1 MKRKVV
7 NEKVIRAMAIGI
19 SAMLAT
25 ATPMTAMAAEGE
37 GDPEGGN
44 SNEAEQTT
52 NSEAGVCDVAQEAAS
67 EAAGQVDTAQ
77 GSAGTVKTDVE
88 ANVSAG
94 EVKDSEGKDLA
105 KEVIDAAKKTEDT
118 TVEEGSSIAEAKPG
132 ITNAKDQLDIA
143 ETNDGL
149 SDSTLGKATD
159 AATNAGTIAEDLNN
173 AMDDANAKV
182 DEQLDDIQN
191 ATTITGANAAYDEL
205 AATASAAQE
214 EFNTKLKEYNDA
226 KDAYDAAAKKVAE
239 YEAAY
244 EEAIKNA
251 GENAAAA
258 QAELKEAKENATA
271 LKSAVSAAKDA
282 VDASVANAMEIAKAE
297 DLTQTDTGLNWKN
310 EDVLFKAIMENY
322 YLPEKLGIKGAT
334 VTRVQGKDNNEYNYF
349 KVEYNDAAG
358 KPQVKYYNYKM
369 DNGSKDDIVIF
380 EKRDVEVDYE
390 NASVNNPDEYV
401 GKNGTVSVKDVNNG
415 LTDGTI
421 VDVNGTKVVK
431 NNKTGS
437 EILVSNSNITGTS
450 TEDVTIDE
458 STKLETW
465 QYDAET
471 GELVKTVTADVTTVT
486 YTGAT
491 FTSDKSYATDA
502 ERDKAA
508 ETKKAELEKTTG
520 KDATI
525 NEKENTTYTY
535 TASGTYIPTF
545 TKTVN
550 VNKEYESKSNDYWLV
565 ELGEKAK
572 NEKEAKDKAF
582 DMAKESIDNDL
593 GDYHLIGNIKSDLSV
608 SMTEEATKK
617 VGLIT
622 IVTDDSDYLVTGT
635 VTATYAKVT
644 KKTVDQS
651 TLGSLWNDIM
661 SFINGGEFTNDKL
674 KADVMKAIGADGG
687 IFLSANWF
695 DWNPNKA
702 TIRYVAGV
710 KVTTE
715 EKQTAQDAKNAVQG
729 TALEQ
734 AKANGATGV
743 YNVKTA
749 DAEEIAHTT
758 YSYTVDYLKQDKITT
773 EENKDIATETYGNA
787 VGLTG
792 QIIQN
797 KNYKVGNILLN
808 QRNDKDY
815 RAFVDDAKA
824 ITGKYDRLLGEAQ
837 QANAD
842 VQAAQKQVEA
852 LQKAI
857 DDLKG
862 KSNNVDA
869 LTNLEK
875 KLATAEDNLKKA
887 EGVLEKI
894 KDKLEDAGVE
904 LEDVIERLTPA
915 PGTPG
920 TPGAPATEDGAPG
933 EGPATV
939 VTTTTTT
946 TAATNLALAGAG
958 NAGGANAGNAGNA
971 GDNANAGAGGIVNI
985 DDEETALAA
994 SVDDVDDT
1002 ANVVEIGDEET
1013 PLAASVDNETMSW
1026 WWLLLIALL
1035 GATGYE
1041 MYKKHQQKK
1050 EALAETDDVQ

>member
-25 ATPMTAMAAEGE
+25 ATPMTAMAAEGVD
-37 GDPEGGN
+37 DPEGGN
-44 SNEAEQTT
+44 PNEAGQTT

-77 GSAGTVKTDVE
+77 GSAGTVKTDVK

-132 ITNAKDQLDIA
+132 ITNAKNQLDIA

-149 SDSTLGKATD
+149 SDSALGKATD
-159 AATNAGTIAEDLNN
+159 AATNAGTIAEDLNK

-191 ATTITGANAAYDEL
+191 ATTITGANSAYDEL
-205 AATASAAQE
+205 ASTASAAQE

-251 GENAAAA
+251 GKNAAAA

-297 DLTQTDTGLNWKN
+297 DTAQKDSGLNWRN
-310 EDVLFKAIMENY
+310 EDTLFAAIMTNY

-401 GKNGTVSVKDVNNG
+401 GKNGTVSVKDVETGIN
-415 LTDGTI
+415 DGTI
-421 VDVNGTKVVK
+421 VNVNGTKVVK
-431 NNKTGS
+431 NDKTDS
-437 EILVSNSNITGTS
+437 KTLVSNSNIIGTS
-450 TEDVTIDE
+450 TKDVTINE
-458 STKLETW
+458 STKQETW

-491 FTSDKSYATDA
+491 FTSDKSYDTDA

-525 NEKENTTYTY
+525 KETEETTYTY

-550 VNKEYESKSNDYWLV
+550 VNKEYESKDDWWDIA
-565 ELGEKAK
+565 GEAE
-572 NEKEAKDKAF
+572 NGQEAKDKAY
-582 DMAKESIDNDL
+582 DSAKNQIDKDL
-593 GDYHLIGNIKSDLSV
+593 GDYYLIGNIENNLTV
-608 SMTEEATKK
+608 SMTEEETEEHKILGK
-617 VGLIT
+617 T
-622 IVTDDSDYLVTGT
+622 HTRVTDDSDYLVTGT

-644 KKTVDQS
+644 KKTVDQN
-651 TLGSLWNDIM
+651 TFGSIWNDIKALLG
-661 SFINGGEFTNDKL
+661 SGQSTNEKL
-674 KADVMKAIGADGG
+674 AAAAKEAVEADGG
-687 IFLSANWF
+687 IFLSANWD
-695 DWNPNKA
+695 DWSFNKA

-749 DAEEIAHTT
+749 DAEKIAHTT
-758 YSYTVDYLKQDKITT
+758 YSYTVGYLQKSS
-773 EENKDIATETYGNA
+773 ENTVNEAVATETYGNA

-797 KNYKVGNILLN
+797 KNYKDGKILLT
-808 QRNDKDY
+808 QKDEGY
-815 RAFVDDAKA
+815 RTFVDYAKA

-862 KSNNVDA
+862 KSNNLAA
-869 LTNLEK
+869 LTELTAKLKTAKANRDAAEGTLNTILEK
-875 KLATAEDNLKKA
+875 
-887 EGVLEKI
+887 LEN
-894 KDKLEDAGVE
+894 AGVTR
-904 LEDVIERLTPA
+904 DQVIERLTPPA
-915 PGTPG
+915 PTGGDGGETGGETGGTPLG
-920 TPGAPATEDGAPG
+920 
-933 EGPATV
+933 
-939 VTTTTTT
+939 TTTVTGIPVT
-946 TAATNLALAGAG
+946 TAAVQGTGVTATAATTTVGGGAVAQTGAGA
-958 NAGGANAGNAGNA
+958 
-971 GDNANAGAGGIVNI
+971 DGIVNI

-1013 PLAASVDNETMSW
+1013 PLAATVDNETMSW

-1041 MYKKHQQKK
+1041 MYRKHQQKK

>member
-25 ATPMTAMAAEGE
+25 ATPMTAMAAEVE

-52 NSEAGVCDVAQEAAS
+52 KPASDVYDDAQEAADKAS
-67 EAAGQVDTAQ
+67 ESTTEAEK
-77 GSAGTVKTDVE
+77 SANVIKKDVTD
-88 ANVSAG
+88 NVSAG
-94 EVKDSEGKDLA
+94 EVIVEIDGEEKDLSQD
-105 KEVIDAAKKTEDT
+105 VIDAAGKTEN
-118 TVEEGSSIAEAKPG
+118 VVAEEGSSIAEAKPG

-149 SDSTLGKATD
+149 SDSALGKATD
-159 AATNAGTIAEDLNN
+159 AATNADEIATDMKD
-173 AMDDANAKV
+173 AMDKANATADQQV
-182 DEQLDDIQN
+182 QNIEN
-191 ATTITGANAAYDEL
+191 ATTVADANAAYDEL

-282 VDASVANAMEIAKAE
+282 VDASVANAMEIALAE
-297 DLTQTDTGLNWKN
+297 DLTQTDSGLNWKN

-322 YLPEKLGIKGAT
+322 YLPVELGIEGAT
-334 VTRVQGKDNNEYNYF
+334 VTRIQGKDNNEYNYF

-358 KPQVKYYNYKM
+358 NPKVKYYNYKM

-401 GKNGTVSVKDVNNG
+401 GKNGTVSVEDVEKGIN
-415 LTDGTI
+415 DGTI
-421 VDVNGTKVVK
+421 VNVNGTKVVK
-431 NNKTGS
+431 NDKTDS
-437 EILVSNSNITGTS
+437 ETLVSNSNITGTS
-450 TEDVTIDE
+450 TKDVTINE
-458 STKLETW
+458 STKQETW

-491 FTSDKSYATDA
+491 FTSDKSYATDE
-502 ERDKAA
+502 ERDEAA
-508 ETKKAELEKTTG
+508 KTKKAELENTTR

-525 NEKENTTYTY
+525 KETEKTTYTY

-545 TKTVN
+545 TKTVD
-550 VNKEYESKSNDYWLV
+550 VNKEYESGYLWNEADSKKEAQD
-565 ELGEKAK
+565 KAYDW
-572 NEKEAKDKAF
+572 AKDK
-582 DMAKESIDNDL
+582 IDDDL

-674 KADVMKAIGADGG
+674 KAGVMKAIGADGG

-695 DWNPNKA
+695 DWNLNKA

-729 TALEQ
+729 TALKQ
-734 AKANGATGV
+734 AEANGATGV

-749 DAEEIAHTT
+749 DAEKIAHTT

-1041 MYKKHQQKK
+1041 MYRKHQQKK

>member
-25 ATPMTAMAAEGE
+25 ATPMTAMAAEGVD
-37 GDPEGGN
+37 DPEGGN
-44 SNEAEQTT
+44 PNEAGQTT

-67 EAAGQVDTAQ
+67 EAADQVDTAQ
-77 GSAGTVKTDVE
+77 KSAGTVKTDVE

-149 SDSTLGKATD
+149 SDSALGKATD
-159 AATNAGTIAEDLNN
+159 AATNAGTIAEDLNK

-191 ATTITGANAAYDEL
+191 ATTITGANSAYDEL
-205 AATASAAQE
+205 ASTASAAQE

-226 KDAYDAAAKKVAE
+226 KDAYDAAAADVKKYEEVYNKAIE
-239 YEAAY
+239 DAKANAEAAKAKL
-244 EEAIKNA
+244 EAAQK
-251 GENAAAA
+251 NAAA
-258 QAELKEAKENATA
+258 LEA
-271 LKSAVSAAKDA
+271 AVSAAQKA
-282 VDASVANAMEIAKAE
+282 VDASAANAIVEAE
-297 DLTQTDTGLNWKN
+297 KLTQTDGTLNWRN
-310 EDVLFKAIMENY
+310 EDTLFAAIMTNY

-380 EKRDVEVDYE
+380 EKRDVEVNGGAFDQ
-390 NASVNNPDEYV
+390 YV
-401 GKNGTVSVKDVNNG
+401 DDAGNVVDTAKGKENGTVVEVGDDYFIKNG
-415 LTDGTI
+415 
-421 VDVNGTKVVK
+421 V
-431 NNKTGS
+431 TGS
-437 EILVSNSNITGTS
+437 DTLVSNSEITKTS
-450 TEDVTIDE
+450 TTDVTVDKNTE
-458 STKLETW
+458 NETW

-525 NEKENTTYTY
+525 NETEETTYTY

-545 TKTVN
+545 TKTVD
-550 VNKEYESKSNDYWLV
+550 VNKKYESGIMWYEADSKKEAQD
-565 ELGEKAK
+565 KAYDW
-572 NEKEAKDKAF
+572 AKDK
-582 DMAKESIDNDL
+582 IDDDL
-593 GDYHLIGNIKSDLSV
+593 GDYYLIGNIESNLTV
-608 SMTEEATKK
+608 SMTEAETENYNTLFGP
-617 VGLIT
+617 VT
-622 IVTDDSDYLVTGT
+622 VVTDDSDYLVSGT

-651 TLGSLWNDIM
+651 TFGSLWNDIKAL
-661 SFINGGEFTNDKL
+661 FNGGESTNDKL
-674 KADVMKAIGADGG
+674 KADAMKAIGADGG
-687 IFLSANWF
+687 IFVSASWF
-695 DWNPNKA
+695 DLKHNKA
-702 TIRYVAGV
+702 TIKYVAGV

-715 EKQTAQDAKNAVQG
+715 EKQTAQDAKNALQG

-749 DAEEIAHTT
+749 DAEKIAHTT
-758 YSYTVDYLKQDKITT
+758 YSYTVDYLQKSS
-773 EENKDIATETYGNA
+773 ENTVNKAVATETYGNA

-797 KNYKVGNILLN
+797 KNYKDGKILLT
-808 QRNDKDY
+808 QKDEGY
-815 RAFVDDAKA
+815 RTFVDDAKA

-862 KSNNVDA
+862 KSNNVAA
-869 LTNLEK
+869 LTELTVKLETAKANRDAAEGTLNTILEK
-875 KLATAEDNLKKA
+875 
-887 EGVLEKI
+887 LEN
-894 KDKLEDAGVE
+894 AGVTR
-904 LEDVIERLTPA
+904 DQVIERLTPPA
-915 PGTPG
+915 PTGGDGGETGGETGGTPLG
-920 TPGAPATEDGAPG
+920 
-933 EGPATV
+933 
-939 VTTTTTT
+939 TTTVTGTLVT
-946 TAATNLALAGAG
+946 TAAVQGTGVTATVATTTVGGGAVAQTGAG
-958 NAGGANAGNAGNA
+958 
-971 GDNANAGAGGIVNI
+971 DGGIVNI

-1041 MYKKHQQKK
+1041 MYRKHQQKK

>member
-25 ATPMTAMAAEGE
+25 ATPMTAMAAEGVD
-37 GDPEGGN
+37 DPEGGN
-44 SNEAEQTT
+44 PNEAGQTT
-52 NSEAGVCDVAQEAAS
+52 NSEAGVCDAAQKAADVAQEAAD
-67 EAAGQVDTAQ
+67 AAQK
-77 GSAGTVKTDVE
+77 SAGTVKTDVE
-88 ANVSAG
+88 TNVSAG
-94 EVKDSEGKDLA
+94 EGKDLA

-118 TVEEGSSIAEAKPG
+118 TVEEGSSIADAKTDIENADTQLGVAEAK
-132 ITNAKDQLDIA
+132 D
-143 ETNDGL
+143 EL
-149 SDSTLGKATD
+149 SDSALGTATD
-159 AATNAGTIAEDLNN
+159 SATNAGTIAEDLNT
-173 AMDDANAKV
+173 AMDEANAKV
-182 DEQLDDIQN
+182 DEQFDDIQN
-191 ATTITGANAAYDEL
+191 ATTIAGANVAYDKL
-205 AATASAAQE
+205 ASTASAAQE
-214 EFNTKLKEYNDA
+214 KFNTKLKEYNDA
-226 KDAYDAAAKKVAE
+226 KDAYDAAVADVKK
-239 YEAAY
+239 Y
-244 EEAIKNA
+244 EEAYNKAIADAKTNA
-251 GENAAAA
+251 EAAKAELEAAQKNAAA
-258 QAELKEAKENATA
+258 LEA
-271 LKSAVSAAKDA
+271 AVNVAKDA
-282 VDASVANAMEIAKAE
+282 VDASAVNAMKIAKAE
-297 DLTQTDTGLNWKN
+297 DTAQTDGGLNWRN
-310 EDVLFKAIMENY
+310 EDTLFAAIMTNY

-401 GKNGTVSVKDVNNG
+401 GKNGTVSVEDVEKGIN
-415 LTDGTI
+415 DGTI
-421 VDVNGTKVVK
+421 VNVNGTKVVK
-431 NNKTGS
+431 NDKTDS
-437 EILVSNSNITGTS
+437 ETLVSNSNITGTS
-450 TEDVTIDE
+450 TKDVTINE
-458 STKLETW
+458 STKQETW

-491 FTSDKSYATDA
+491 FTSDKSYDTD
-502 ERDKAA
+502 EKRDAAA
-508 ETKKAELEKTTG
+508 EAKKKELEKTTG

-525 NEKENTTYTY
+525 NETENTTYTY
-535 TASGTYIPTF
+535 IASGTYIPTF

-550 VNKEYESKSNDYWLV
+550 VKDEEVESGRSDLLSHADSDAEAVDIVKKEQENALRND
-565 ELGEKAK
+565 
-572 NEKEAKDKAF
+572 D
-582 DMAKESIDNDL
+582 DL
-593 GDYHLIGNIKSDLSV
+593 YCINIKSNLSV
-608 SMTEEATKK
+608 TGHTDDKWY
-617 VGLIT
+617 
-622 IVTDDSDYLVTGT
+622 DDSDYLVSGT

-644 KKTVDQS
+644 KKTVDMS
-651 TLGSLWNDIM
+651 TFGSLLGDIKAL
-661 SFINGGEFTNDKL
+661 FNGDASTDDKL

-687 IFLSANWF
+687 IFVGASWF
-695 DWNPNKA
+695 DGKYNKA
-702 TIRYVAGV
+702 TIKYVAGV

-749 DAEEIAHTT
+749 DAEKIAHTT
-758 YSYTVDYLKQDKITT
+758 YSYTVDYLQKTSKNTV
-773 EENKDIATETYGNA
+773 NKAVATETYGNA

-797 KNYKVGNILLN
+797 KNYKDGIILLN

-824 ITGKYDRLLGEAQ
+824 ITGKYDRLLDEAQ
-837 QANAD
+837 LANAD

-946 TAATNLALAGAG
+946 TAATNLAIAGAG

-1041 MYKKHQQKK
+1041 MYRKHQQKK

>member
-25 ATPMTAMAAEGE
+25 ATPMTVMAAEGE

-52 NSEAGVCDVAQEAAS
+52 NSEAGVCDAAQKAADAAQE
-67 EAAGQVDTAQ
+67 
-77 GSAGTVKTDVE
+77 SAGTVKTDVE
-88 ANVSAG
+88 TNVSAG

-105 KEVIDAAKKTEDT
+105 QEVINAAEKVENKTIEDGTPLADAETD
-118 TVEEGSSIAEAKPG
+118 
-132 ITNAKDQLDIA
+132 ITNTKIQLDTA

-149 SDSTLGKATD
+149 SDSALGEATD
-159 AATNAGTIAEDLNN
+159 AATNAGTIAEDLNK

-205 AATASAAQE
+205 ASTASAAQE
-214 EFNTKLKEYNDA
+214 EFNTKLEEYNAA
-226 KDAYDAAAKKVAE
+226 KDAYDAAVADVKK
-239 YEAAY
+239 Y
-244 EEAIKNA
+244 EEAYNKAITAADNNA
-251 GENAAAA
+251 AAALAELEKAQENAAALGA
-258 QAELKEAKENATA
+258 AVSEAK
-271 LKSAVSAAKDA
+271 VA
-282 VDASVANAMEIAKAE
+282 VDTSVANAMKIAKAE
-297 DLTQTDTGLNWKN
+297 DEAQSDNGLNWRN
-310 EDVLFKAIMENY
+310 EDALFKAIMENY
-322 YLPEKLGIKGAT
+322 YLPEIEKIEGAT

-380 EKRDVEVDYE
+380 EKREVEVKGGAFDQ
-390 NASVNNPDEYV
+390 YV
-401 GKNGTVSVKDVNNG
+401 DDAGNVVDTAKGKENGTVVEVGDDYFIKNG
-415 LTDGTI
+415 
-421 VDVNGTKVVK
+421 V
-431 NNKTGS
+431 TGS
-437 EILVSNSNITGTS
+437 DTLVSNSEITGTS
-450 TEDVTIDE
+450 KVDVTINE
-458 STKLETW
+458 STKQESYQLDE
-465 QYDAET
+465 D
-471 GELVKTVTADVTTVT
+471 GNLVKTVTADVTTVT
-486 YTGAT
+486 YTSAT

-508 ETKKAELEKTTG
+508 EAKEKELEDATG

-525 NEKENTTYTY
+525 KETEKTTYTY

-545 TKTVN
+545 TKTVD
-550 VNKEYESKSNDYWLV
+550 VNKKYESGIMWYEADSKKEAQD
-565 ELGEKAK
+565 KAYDW
-572 NEKEAKDKAF
+572 AKDK
-582 DMAKESIDNDL
+582 IDDDL
-593 GDYHLIGNIKSDLSV
+593 GDYYLIGNIESNLTV
-608 SMTEEATKK
+608 SMTEAETENYNTLFGP
-617 VGLIT
+617 VT
-622 IVTDDSDYLVTGT
+622 VVTDDSDYLVSGT

-651 TLGSLWNDIM
+651 TFGSLWNDIKAL
-661 SFINGGEFTNDKL
+661 FNGGESTNDKL
-674 KADVMKAIGADGG
+674 KADAMKAIGADGG
-687 IFLSANWF
+687 IFVSASWF
-695 DWNPNKA
+695 DLKHNKA
-702 TIRYVAGV
+702 TIKYVAGV

-715 EKQTAQDAKNAVQG
+715 EKQTAQDAKNALQG

-749 DAEEIAHTT
+749 DAEKIAHTT
-758 YSYTVDYLKQDKITT
+758 YSYTVDYLQKSS
-773 EENKDIATETYGNA
+773 ENTVNKAVATETYGNA

-797 KNYKVGNILLN
+797 KNYKDGKILLT
-808 QRNDKDY
+808 QKDEGY
-815 RAFVDDAKA
+815 RTFVDDAKA

-862 KSNNVDA
+862 KSNNVAA
-869 LTNLEK
+869 LTELTVKLETAKANRDAAEGTLNTILEK
-875 KLATAEDNLKKA
+875 
-887 EGVLEKI
+887 LEN
-894 KDKLEDAGVE
+894 AGVTR
-904 LEDVIERLTPA
+904 DQVIERLTPPA
-915 PGTPG
+915 PTGGDGGETGGETGGTPLG
-920 TPGAPATEDGAPG
+920 
-933 EGPATV
+933 
-939 VTTTTTT
+939 TTTVTGTLVT
-946 TAATNLALAGAG
+946 TAAVQGTGVTATVATTTVGGGAVAQTGAG
-958 NAGGANAGNAGNA
+958 
-971 GDNANAGAGGIVNI
+971 DGGIVNI

-1041 MYKKHQQKK
+1041 MYRKHQQKK

>member
-52 NSEAGVCDVAQEAAS
+52 NSEAGVCDAAQKAADAAQE
-67 EAAGQVDTAQ
+67 
-77 GSAGTVKTDVE
+77 SAGTVKTDVE
-88 ANVSAG
+88 TNVSAG

-105 KEVIDAAKKTEDT
+105 QEVINAAEKVENKTIEDGTPLADAETD
-118 TVEEGSSIAEAKPG
+118 
-132 ITNAKDQLDIA
+132 ITNTKIQLVTAKA
-143 ETNDGL
+143 NDGL
-149 SDSTLGKATD
+149 SDSALGKATD
-159 AATNAGTIAEDLNN
+159 AATNAGTIAEDLNK

-191 ATTITGANAAYDEL
+191 ATTIAGANAAYDEL
-205 AATASAAQE
+205 ASTASAAQE

-226 KDAYDAAAKKVAE
+226 KDAYDAAVADVKK
-239 YEAAY
+239 Y
-244 EEAIKNA
+244 EEAYNKAIADAKTNA
-251 GENAAAA
+251 ETAKAELEAAQKNAAA
-258 QAELKEAKENATA
+258 LEA
-271 LKSAVSAAKDA
+271 AVNAAKDA
-282 VDASVANAMEIAKAE
+282 VDTSVVNAMNIAKAE
-297 DLTQTDTGLNWKN
+297 DTAQKDSGLNWRN
-310 EDVLFKAIMENY
+310 EDTLFAAIMTNY

-401 GKNGTVSVKDVNNG
+401 GKNGTVSVKDVETGIN
-415 LTDGTI
+415 DGTI
-421 VDVNGTKVVK
+421 VNVNGTKVVK
-431 NNKTGS
+431 NDKTDS
-437 EILVSNSNITGTS
+437 ETLVSNSNITGTS
-450 TEDVTIDE
+450 IKDVTINE
-458 STKLETW
+458 STKQETW

-508 ETKKAELEKTTG
+508 EAKEKELEKTTG

-525 NEKENTTYTY
+525 HETENTTYTY

-545 TKTVN
+545 TKTVTVTDEKVESGRIDWLREADSN
-550 VNKEYESKSNDYWLV
+550 AEAVDIVKE
-565 ELGEKAK
+565 ELRKDI
-572 NEKEAKDKAF
+572 EAD
-582 DMAKESIDNDL
+582 DL
-593 GDYHLIGNIKSDLSV
+593 YCINIKSNLSV
-608 SMTEEATKK
+608 TGHTEDKWY
-617 VGLIT
+617 
-622 IVTDDSDYLVTGT
+622 DDSDYLVSGT

-644 KKTVDQS
+644 KKTVDMS
-651 TLGSLWNDIM
+651 TFGSLLGDIKAL
-661 SFINGGEFTNDKL
+661 FNGDASTDDKL

-687 IFLSANWF
+687 IFVGASWF
-695 DWNPNKA
+695 DGKYNKA
-702 TIRYVAGV
+702 TIKYVAGV

-715 EKQTAQDAKNAVQG
+715 EKQTAQDAKNALQG

-749 DAEEIAHTT
+749 DAEKIAHTT
-758 YSYTVDYLKQDKITT
+758 YSYTVDYLQKSS
-773 EENKDIATETYGNA
+773 ENTVNKAVATETYGNA

-797 KNYKVGNILLN
+797 KNYKDGKILLT
-808 QRNDKDY
+808 QKDEGY
-815 RAFVDDAKA
+815 RTFVDDAKA

-920 TPGAPATEDGAPG
+920 TPGAPATEDGAPD

-946 TAATNLALAGAG
+946 TTPATNLALAGAG

-971 GDNANAGAGGIVNI
+971 GDNANAGDGGIVNI

-1041 MYKKHQQKK
+1041 MYRKHQQKK

>member
-52 NSEAGVCDVAQEAAS
+52 NSEAGVCDVAQEAADKAS
-67 EAAGQVDTAQ
+67 ESTTEAEK
-77 GSAGTVKTDVE
+77 S
-88 ANVSAG
+88 ANVIKKDVTDNVSDG
-94 EVKDSEGKDLA
+94 EVIVEIDGEEKDLSQD
-105 KEVIDAAKKTEDT
+105 VIDAAGKTEN
-118 TVEEGSSIAEAKPG
+118 VVAEEGSSIAEAKPG

-149 SDSTLGKATD
+149 SDSALGEATD
-159 AATNAGTIAEDLNN
+159 AATNAGTIAEDLNK

-182 DEQLDDIQN
+182 DEKLDDIQN
-191 ATTITGANAAYDEL
+191 ATTIAGANAAYDEL
-205 AATASAAQE
+205 AATAEQAQKD
-214 EFNTKLKEYNDA
+214 FDA
-226 KDAYDAAAKKVAE
+226 KLADYDKAKAAYDEAAAKVKE
-239 YEAAY
+239 YEDAYNAAV
-244 EEAIKNA
+244 AA
-251 GENAAAA
+251 ADSNAAAA
-258 QAELKEAKENATA
+258 LAELEKAQENAA
-271 LKSAVSAAKDA
+271 DLEAAVSAAKDA
-282 VDASVANAMEIAKAE
+282 VDASVTNAMKIADAE
-297 DLTQTDTGLNWKN
+297 ALTQTDGTLNWRN
-310 EDVLFKAIMENY
+310 EDTLFAAIMTNY
-322 YLPEKLGIKGAT
+322 YLPEKLGIKDAT

-358 KPQVKYYNYKM
+358 NPKVKYYNYKM

-380 EKRDVEVDYE
+380 EKREVEVKGGAFDQ
-390 NASVNNPDEYV
+390 YV
-401 GKNGTVSVKDVNNG
+401 DDAGNVVDTANGTVVKVDDDYFIKNG
-415 LTDGTI
+415 
-421 VDVNGTKVVK
+421 V
-431 NNKTGS
+431 TGS
-437 EILVSNSNITGTS
+437 DTLVSNSEITKTS
-450 TEDVTIDE
+450 TTDVTVDKNTE
-458 STKLETW
+458 NETW

-486 YTGAT
+486 YTGKT

-502 ERDKAA
+502 ERDAA
-508 ETKKAELEKTTG
+508 ADATVKQLVDDEEADSEKEV
-520 KDATI
+520 TI
-525 NEKENTTYTY
+525 NETENTTYTY

-550 VNKEYESKSNDYWLV
+550 VNKEYESGYLWYEADSKKEAQD
-565 ELGEKAK
+565 KAYDW
-572 NEKEAKDKAF
+572 AKDK
-582 DMAKESIDNDL
+582 IDDDL
-593 GDYHLIGNIKSDLSV
+593 GDYYLIGNIESDLSV
-608 SMTEEATKK
+608 SMTEEETEEYKLFGK
-617 VGLIT
+617 T
-622 IVTDDSDYLVTGT
+622 HTRVTDDSDYLVTGT
-635 VTATYAKVT
+635 VTATYAQVT
-644 KKTVDQS
+644 KQTVDQS
-651 TLGSLWNDIM
+651 TFGAIWDDIKAL
-661 SFINGGEFTNDKL
+661 FGNGKTTNEKL
-674 KADVMKAIGADGG
+674 AAAAKEAVEADGG
-687 IFLSANWF
+687 IFLSANWDDLSF
-695 DWNPNKA
+695 NKA

-710 KVTTE
+710 KVTTGE
-715 EKQTAQDAKNAVQG
+715 EKTEQAAKDAVQG
-729 TALEQ
+729 AALAQ

-743 YNVKTA
+743 YNVDTTGTN
-749 DAEEIAHTT
+749 DIAHTT
-758 YSYTVDYLKQDKITT
+758 YSYTVDYLKQDTKTT
-773 EENKDIATETYGNA
+773 KNKTVATETYGNA

-797 KNYKVGNILLN
+797 KNYKDGKILLT
-808 QRNDKDY
+808 QKDEGY
-815 RAFVDDAKA
+815 RTFVDDAKA

-869 LTNLEK
+869 LTILAKKLETAELNLE
-875 KLATAEDNLKKA
+875 KA
-887 EGVLEKI
+887 EGVLEEI
-894 KDKLEDAGVE
+894 KGKLEDAGLE
-904 LEDVIERLTPA
+904 LEDVINRLTPA

-971 GDNANAGAGGIVNI
+971 GDDANAGDGGIVNI

-1041 MYKKHQQKK
+1041 MYRKHQQKK

>member
-25 ATPMTAMAAEGE
+25 ATPMTVMAAEGVD
-37 GDPEGGN
+37 DPEGGN
-44 SNEAEQTT
+44 PNEAGQTT
-52 NSEAGVCDVAQEAAS
+52 NSEAGVCDVAQEAADVAQ
-67 EAAGQVDTAQ
+67 EAADAAQ
-77 GSAGTVKTDVE
+77 KSAGTVKTDVE
-88 ANVSAG
+88 TNVSAG
-94 EVKDSEGKDLA
+94 EGKDLA

-118 TVEEGSSIAEAKPG
+118 TVEEGSSIADAKTDIENADTQLGVAEAK
-132 ITNAKDQLDIA
+132 D
-143 ETNDGL
+143 EL
-149 SDSTLGKATD
+149 SDSALGEATD
-159 AATNAGTIAEDLNN
+159 AAAKAGTIAKDLNN
-173 AMDDANAKV
+173 AMDDKNAKV

-191 ATTITGANAAYDEL
+191 ATTIADANAAYDEL
-205 AATASAAQE
+205 AVTASAAQE
-214 EFNTKLKEYNDA
+214 EFNRELEKYNAA
-226 KDAYDAAAKKVAE
+226 KNAYDAATAKVAE

-244 EEAIKNA
+244 NEAIADAKTNA
-251 GENAAAA
+251 EAAKAKLEAAQKNAAA
-258 QAELKEAKENATA
+258 LEA
-271 LKSAVSAAKDA
+271 AVSAAKDA
-282 VDASVANAMEIAKAE
+282 VDASVANAMKIAKAE
-297 DLTQTDTGLNWKN
+297 DLTQTDSGLNWKN

-322 YLPEKLGIKGAT
+322 YLPVELGIEGAT
-334 VTRVQGKDNNEYNYF
+334 VTRIQGKDNNEYNYF

-358 KPQVKYYNYKM
+358 NPKVKYYNYKM

-401 GKNGTVSVKDVNNG
+401 GKNGTVSVEDVEKGIN
-415 LTDGTI
+415 DGTI
-421 VDVNGTKVVK
+421 VNVNGTKVVK
-431 NNKTGS
+431 NDKTDS
-437 EILVSNSNITGTS
+437 ETLVSNSNITGTS
-450 TEDVTIDE
+450 TKDVTINE
-458 STKLETW
+458 STKQETW

-491 FTSDKSYATDA
+491 FTSDQSYATPE
-502 ERDKAA
+502 ERNKAA
-508 ETKKAELEKTTG
+508 AAKEEELEGATG

-525 NEKENTTYTY
+525 KETEKTTYTY

-545 TKTVN
+545 TKTVD
-550 VNKEYESKSNDYWLV
+550 VNKKYESGIMWYEADSKKEAQD
-565 ELGEKAK
+565 KAYDW
-572 NEKEAKDKAF
+572 AKDK
-582 DMAKESIDNDL
+582 IDDDL

-875 KLATAEDNLKKA
+875 KLATAERNLA
-887 EGVLEKI
+887 EAKGNLEKI
-894 KDKLEDAGVE
+894 KGKLKDAGVE

-920 TPGAPATEDGAPG
+920 TPGAPATEDGAPV

-939 VTTTTTT
+939 VTTTTTIT
-946 TAATNLALAGAG
+946 TPATNLALAGAG
-958 NAGGANAGNAGNA
+958 NAGGANAGNAGDDANA
-971 GDNANAGAGGIVNI
+971 GDGGIVNI

-1041 MYKKHQQKK
+1041 MYRKHQQKK

>member
-25 ATPMTAMAAEGE
+25 ATPMTALAAEGE
-37 GDPEGGN
+37 GDNPEAPQAGG
-44 SNEAEQTT
+44 SEAEVHT
-52 NSEAGVCDVAQEAAS
+52 DVDAAQAAAS
-67 EAAGQVDTAQ
+67 EAAGKVDNAQ
-77 GSAGTVKTDVE
+77 ESAGIVKDDVAE
-88 ANVSAG
+88 NVKAG

-105 KEVIDAAKKTEDT
+105 QEVINAAEKVENKTIEDGTPLADAETD
-118 TVEEGSSIAEAKPG
+118 
-132 ITNAKDQLDIA
+132 ITNTKIQLDTA
-143 ETNDGL
+143 KANDGL
-149 SDSTLGKATD
+149 SDSALGTATD
-159 AATNAGTIAEDLNN
+159 SATNAGTIAEDLNKV
-173 AMDDANAKV
+173 MDDANAKV

-191 ATTITGANAAYDEL
+191 ATTIAGANAAYDEL
-205 AATASAAQE
+205 ASTASAAQE
-214 EFNTKLKEYNDA
+214 EFNTKLEEYNVA
-226 KDAYDAAAKKVAE
+226 KNAYDAAAADVKRYEDAYNKAIEDAKKNAE
-239 YEAAY
+239 DAKAKLEAAQ
-244 EEAIKNA
+244 K
-251 GENAAAA
+251 NAAA
-258 QAELKEAKENATA
+258 LEA
-271 LKSAVSAAKDA
+271 AVSAAQKA
-282 VDASVANAMEIAKAE
+282 VDASAANAIVEAE
-297 DLTQTDTGLNWKN
+297 KLTQTDGTLNWRN
-310 EDVLFKAIMENY
+310 EDTLFAAIMTNY

-401 GKNGTVSVKDVNNG
+401 GKNGTVSVKDVETGIN
-415 LTDGTI
+415 DGTI
-421 VDVNGTKVVK
+421 VNVNGTKVVK
-431 NNKTGS
+431 NDKTDS
-437 EILVSNSNITGTS
+437 ETLVSNSNITGTS
-450 TEDVTIDE
+450 TKDVTINE
-458 STKLETW
+458 STKQETW

-486 YTGAT
+486 YTDAT
-491 FTSDKSYATDA
+491 FTSDKSYDTD
-502 ERDKAA
+502 EKRDAAA
-508 ETKKAELEKTTG
+508 EAKKKELEKTTG

-525 NEKENTTYTY
+525 NETENTTYTY
-535 TASGTYIPTF
+535 IASGTYIPTF

-550 VNKEYESKSNDYWLV
+550 VKDEEVESGRSDLLSHADSDAEAVDIVKKEQENELRND
-565 ELGEKAK
+565 
-572 NEKEAKDKAF
+572 D
-582 DMAKESIDNDL
+582 DL
-593 GDYHLIGNIKSDLSV
+593 YCINIKSNLSV
-608 SMTEEATKK
+608 TGHTDDKWY
-617 VGLIT
+617 
-622 IVTDDSDYLVTGT
+622 DDSDYLVSGT

-661 SFINGGEFTNDKL
+661 SFINGGESTNDKL
-674 KADVMKAIGADGG
+674 EADVMNAIGADGG

-715 EKQTAQDAKNAVQG
+715 EKQTAQDAKNALQG

-734 AKANGATGV
+734 AKANGAIGV

-749 DAEEIAHTT
+749 DAEKIAHTT
-758 YSYTVDYLKQDKITT
+758 YSYTVDYLQKSS
-773 EENKDIATETYGNA
+773 ENTVNKAVATETYGNA

-797 KNYKVGNILLN
+797 KNYKDGKILLT
-808 QRNDKDY
+808 QKDEGY
-815 RAFVDDAKA
+815 RTFVDDAKA

-862 KSNNVDA
+862 KSNNLAA
-869 LTNLEK
+869 LTELTAKLETAKANRDAAEGTLNTILEK
-875 KLATAEDNLKKA
+875 
-887 EGVLEKI
+887 LEN
-894 KDKLEDAGVE
+894 AGVTR
-904 LEDVIERLTPA
+904 DQVIERLTPPA
-915 PGTPG
+915 PTGGDGGETGGETEGTPLG
-920 TPGAPATEDGAPG
+920 
-933 EGPATV
+933 
-939 VTTTTTT
+939 TTTVTGTLVT
-946 TAATNLALAGAG
+946 TAAVQGTGVTATVATTTVGGGAVAQTGAG
-958 NAGGANAGNAGNA
+958 
-971 GDNANAGAGGIVNI
+971 DGGIVNI